1 VALVTI
7 QRERGALREARA
19 WARKLVE
26 AAPGD
31 PSARALAASLEP
43 PGAEAAR

>member
-7 QRERGALREARA
+7 HRERGALREARA

-31 PSARALAASLEP
+31 PSARALAASLETA
-43 PGAEAAR
+43 GAGAAQ

>member
-1 VALVTI
+1 
-7 QRERGALREARA
+7 LREARA
-19 WARKLVE
+19 WARRLVE

-43 PGAEAAR
+43 AGADAAR